1 MTASGKSMR
10 NIIEAIAFLG
20 VFVLLFIFL
29 PIPLNVRVILIT
41 IFGGAAAV
49 FGYIGIKSY
58 SVTEY
63 LLLVI
68 RYKTKQNTFEKFDM
82 FALPQ
87 EAEVSETQVSELP
100 DDKQNKRKNKK
111 TKK

>member
-1 MTASGKSMR
+1 MR
-10 NIIEAIAFLG
+10 NIVEAIAFLG

-41 IFGGAAAV
+41 IFGGSAAV

-68 RYKTKQNTFEKFDM
+68 NYKMKQNTFEKVDM
-82 FALPQ
+82 FAQPQ
-87 EAEVSETQVSELP
+87 EQENVETQMSELP
-100 DDKQNKRKNKK
+100 NDNTQNKKQKNKK
-111 TKK
+111 KRG